1 MKKNYHHQDKEKKAG
16 RWSDGFTNNKN
27 GKPDKKNKP
36 KKTDSVEFEDGTVL
50 LIDEPAEVTSL
61 TGKVT
66 MFAIGGGSLKVNGK
80 KVV

>member
-1 MKKNYHHQDKEKKAG
+1 MKKYFHPQDKEKKSG
-16 RWSDGFTNNKN
+16 RWSDGFSNNKN
-27 GKPDKKNKP
+27 GKPDKKSKP
-36 KKTDSVEFEDGTVL
+36 KKADDVEFEDGTVL

-66 MFAIGGGSLKVNGK
+66 MFAIGNGSLKVNGK